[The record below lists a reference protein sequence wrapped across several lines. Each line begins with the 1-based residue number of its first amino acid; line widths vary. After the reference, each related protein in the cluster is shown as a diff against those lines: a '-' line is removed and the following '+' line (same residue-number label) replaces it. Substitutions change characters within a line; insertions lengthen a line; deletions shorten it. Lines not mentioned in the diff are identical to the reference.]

1 MANEGKRAA
10 RIKEMRGVLNR
21 WERSGLP
28 LSRFADGEGIAHKTM
43 YRWRR
48 ELNVGGDRV
57 RRGRPPAARISADR
71 AAAAASASMFT
82 EVSSAFRASSS
93 AVTFEVLLRSGT
105 MVRVPEHFNPGALRI
120 LLQTLREC

>member
-1 MANEGKRAA
+1 MANGGKRAA

-48 ELNVGGDRV
+48 QLNVGDRV
-57 RRGRPPAARISADR
+57 RRGRPPAARIGAER
-71 AAAAASASMFT
+71 AAAAQSASMFT
-82 EVSSAFRASSS
+82 EVSSAFCASSS
-93 AVTFEVLLRSGT
+93 AATFEVLLRSGT
-105 MVRVPEHFNPGALRI
+105 MVRVPEHFNPGSLRI